1 MKIETIKDL
10 KALLELCNKQ
20 HVREITIDGITMKL
34 EGMPEA
40 APIAAAANDK
50 LITPDQFT
58 PEEILMWSA
67 HGQDNAV

>member
-1 MKIETIKDL
+1 MKIETLKEL

-20 HVREITIDGITMKL
+20 HVREITIDGICMKL

-40 APIAAAANDK
+40 PTNTSTNTQIA
-50 LITPDQFT
+50 TPDQFT

-67 HGQDNAV
+67 HGQDNAS